1 MSQLLPTLP
10 SSAWLTGRTA
20 RITGSSPG
28 IGLALA
34 CGLAQAGAAVVLNGR
49 DATKLAAA
57 AATAAENGVRLWG
70 LGWRWNAERDQAADF
85 SAAKKEPSVIRC

>member
-20 RITGSSPG
+20 LITGSSQG

-49 DATKLAAA
+49 DAT
-57 AATAAENGVRLWG
+57 AENGVRLWG

>member
-20 RITGSSPG
+20 LITGSSQG
-28 IGLALA
+28 IGLSLA

-49 DATKLAAA
+49 DAT
-57 AATAAENGVRLWG
+57 AENGVRLWG